1 MLFCRYCVS
10 VFASDVTGEAEF
22 VLFDKV
28 AAKAVSK
35 TLDTLM
41 KQRYPGQTT
50 AEEISSVARFDMT
63 TPPEITRLVGQKYK
77 LMVCISKKWRSNN
90 SEILSFQVNRIEE
103 TYKPELPPLLIRT
116 RSESV
121 V

>member
-1 MLFCRYCVS
+1 
-10 VFASDVTGEAEF
+10 
-22 VLFDKV
+22 
-28 AAKAVSK
+28 
-35 TLDTLM
+35 
-41 KQRYPGQTT
+41 
-50 AEEISSVARFDMT
+50 MT

-116 RSESV
+116 AVESGGASSSGTNSV
-121 V
+121 IQLPPLIPVSPTVAAMPLSVSSRLVQVFHDKHCALKLRCS